1 MSIEFPFD
9 PAIPLRYIAKRL
21 EHICLQMFIA
31 TVFISPKL
39 ETGTSLAVQC
49 LRVHASKAGG
59 TIQSLVG
66 EIRSHMLHAAA
77 KKLKKKKKKWKQTKF
92 PSAY

>member
-1 MSIEFPFD
+1 MSIELPFD
-9 PAIPLRYIAKRL
+9 PAIPLRYVAKRL
-21 EHICLQMFIA
+21 EHICLQKFIA
-31 TVFISPKL
+31 MVFISPKL

-49 LRVHASKAGG
+49 LRVHASKAVG

-77 KKLKKKKKKWKQTKF
+77 KKLKKKKVETIQM
-92 PSAY
+92 SISL